1 MFEAVVKSL
10 NQTSEG
16 ERKTRGLSNRFW
28 GFVFKIVLG
37 KKQSTVDLS
46 NQSLN
51 SVAIVKVR
59 RALVSKDMLRS
70 KKQGFVLVKSML
82 KLHAFAL

>member
-16 ERKTRGLSNRFW
+16 ERKTRGLLNRFW

-37 KKQSTVDLS
+37 KNELAYYENK
-46 NQSLN
+46 
-51 SVAIVKVR
+51 
-59 RALVSKDMLRS
+59 
-70 KKQGFVLVKSML
+70 
-82 KLHAFAL
+82 